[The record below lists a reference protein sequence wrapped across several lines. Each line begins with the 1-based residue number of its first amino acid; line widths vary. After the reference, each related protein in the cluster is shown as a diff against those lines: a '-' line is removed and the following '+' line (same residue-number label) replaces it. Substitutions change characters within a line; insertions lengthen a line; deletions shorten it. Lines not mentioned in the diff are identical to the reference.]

1 MYQGQARF
9 ERTIVLRM
17 HDTENVFVGVR
28 CDIQAVVKQ
37 ELLFCNVAIQRKYM
51 SGDDA
56 YDEIVYNVYKQTSI
70 AKMQYYEAIL

>member
-17 HDTENVFVGVR
+17 HDTENVFVGVQ

-37 ELLFCNVAIQRKYM
+37 EL
-51 SGDDA
+51 
-56 YDEIVYNVYKQTSI
+56 IV
-70 AKMQYYEAIL
+70 L